1 MKVRLAIVD
10 QDQKYADRLLN
21 YYGNR
26 YHDKLELSYYTTYE
40 LFKENLL
47 SRNIDAVLIS
57 EQCKEDLADI
67 NDKMLVAYFTES
79 LSIDSIHGIKAIC
92 KYQKPDLI
100 YKEILRLFSEYQS
113 DSIAY
118 KIGEND
124 KTVIEVFMPVSGGA
138 GATSLAAAYA
148 RKLAGKGVRTLYL
161 NLEKLSSTD
170 YFFQG
175 EGNGGFEDVIYAV
188 KSHKPNL
195 ALRLESLVRQ
205 DLSGVFFFRASENAI
220 DMLELQDNDISL
232 LLEELQALGNYE
244 RIVVDT
250 NHNLHSR
257 LKVLARFAYRLCM
270 VAEQSEIGMK
280 KLEAVSQTVL
290 LMERNKQIDVST
302 KLMIICNKANDRKQV
317 SYGGQ
322 IPIKEFVAYCSGNT
336 SKQVVEQL
344 TGLPVLE
351 GRRGTI

>member
-1 MKVRLAIVD
+1 
-10 QDQKYADRLLN
+10 
-21 YYGNR
+21 
-26 YHDKLELSYYTTYE
+26 
-40 LFKENLL
+40 
-47 SRNIDAVLIS
+47 
-57 EQCKEDLADI
+57 
-67 NDKMLVAYFTES
+67 
-79 LSIDSIHGIKAIC
+79 
-92 KYQKPDLI
+92 
-100 YKEILRLFSEYQS
+100 
-113 DSIAY
+113 
-118 KIGEND
+118 
-124 KTVIEVFMPVSGGA
+124 
-138 GATSLAAAYA
+138 
-148 RKLAGKGVRTLYL
+148 
-161 NLEKLSSTD
+161 
-170 YFFQG
+170 
-175 EGNGGFEDVIYAV
+175 
-188 KSHKPNL
+188 
-195 ALRLESLVRQ
+195 
-205 DLSGVFFFRASENAI
+205 
-220 DMLELQDNDISL
+220 MLELQDNDISL

-322 IPIKEFVAYCSGNT
+322 IPIKEFIAYCSGNT